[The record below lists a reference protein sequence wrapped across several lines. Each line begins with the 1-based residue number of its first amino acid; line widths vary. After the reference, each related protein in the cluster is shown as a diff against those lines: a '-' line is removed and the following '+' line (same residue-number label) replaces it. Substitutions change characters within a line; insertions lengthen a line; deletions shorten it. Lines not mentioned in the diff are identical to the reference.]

1 MSTKL
6 LPQPW
11 MTEVETEAVF
21 DALAAAGADARF
33 VGGCVRD
40 TLIGR
45 PVGDID
51 IATDAVPERVI
62 AALQAAGLKAV
73 PTGVEHGTVTA
84 VVNHKPFEITTLRRD
99 VETFGRH
106 ATVAFTDDWTEDASR
121 RDFTMN
127 ALSLSRDGVLFD
139 PFGGEADL
147 RAGRIRFV
155 GDARARIE
163 EDVLRL
169 LRFFRF
175 HAHYGRGDPDSDGMA
190 ACREMAPRLA
200 SLSAER
206 VWAELR
212 RLLEAPAPG
221 PVLRLM
227 AGAGVLQVILPEAA
241 AFDRLDRLVDIEAA
255 EGRKRPDLVQPD
267 PVRRLGALVD
277 VDAKGADA
285 LARRLRTSNA
295 ERDRLTG
302 LEEGLRT
309 PPESWNEK
317 AVRRLLYRMHPDRL
331 VDLALVLWAGGL
343 TEPPWDAVLAEAQD
357 WTPPVFPIAGRDVS
371 TLGIAQ
377 GPRIGELLA
386 AVEAWW
392 IAEDFKP
399 DRAAC
404 LARLRAEAGH

>member
-11 MTEVETEAVF
+11 MTEEETEAVF

-127 ALSLSRDGVLFD
+127 ALSLSRDGALFD
-139 PFGGEADL
+139 PFGGEA
-147 RAGRIRFV
+147 
-155 GDARARIE
+155 
-163 EDVLRL
+163 
-169 LRFFRF
+169 
-175 HAHYGRGDPDSDGMA
+175 DSDGMA

-200 SLSAER
+200 NLSAER

-227 AGAGVLQVILPEAA
+227 AGAGVLQAILPEAA

-255 EGRKRPDLVQPD
+255 EGRQRPDLVQPD

-295 ERDRLTG
+295 ARDRLTG

-309 PPESWNEK
+309 PPESWDEK

>member
-11 MTEVETEAVF
+11 MTATETEAVF
-21 DALAAAGADARF
+21 DALAAAGAEARF

-40 TLIGR
+40 ALIGR

-62 AALQAAGLKAV
+62 EALQTAGIKAV
-73 PTGVEHGTVTA
+73 PTGVDHGTITA
-84 VVNHKPFEITTLRRD
+84 VANHKPFEITTLRRD

-106 ATVAFTDDWTEDASR
+106 ATVAFTDDWTEDAAR
-121 RDFTMN
+121 RDFTVN
-127 ALSLSRDGVLFD
+127 ALSLARDGTLFD

-155 GDARARIE
+155 GNARARIE
-163 EDVLRL
+163 EDVLRM

-175 HAHYGRGDPDSDGMA
+175 HAHYGSGDLDPGGMA
-190 ACREMAPRLA
+190 ACRAMAPALV

-212 RLLEAPAPG
+212 RLLAAPAPG
-221 PVLRLM
+221 PVLRAM
-227 AGAGVLQVILPEAA
+227 RDVGVLPVILPEAGS
-241 AFDRLDRLVDIEAA
+241 FDRLDRLVEIEVA
-255 EGRKRPDLVQPD
+255 ENRSRPALVVPD
-267 PVRRLGALVD
+267 PVRRLGGLVD

-285 LARRLRTSNA
+285 LARRLKTSNA
-295 ERDRLTG
+295 DRDRLTS
-302 LEEGLRT
+302 LAEGLRS
-309 PPESWNEK
+309 PPESWDDR
-317 AVRRLLYRMHPDRL
+317 AVRRMLYRMHPDRL
-331 VDLALVLWAGGL
+331 VDLALVLRAGGM
-343 TEPPWDAVLAEAQD
+343 TGVAWDAVLAQAQG
-357 WTPPVFPIAGRDVS
+357 WTPPVFPIAGRDAS
-371 TLGIAQ
+371 KLGIAQ
-377 GPRIGELLA
+377 GPRMGELLA

-404 LARLRAEAGH
+404 LARLREEAGR

>member
-1 MSTKL
+1 
-6 LPQPW
+6 
-11 MTEVETEAVF
+11 
-21 DALAAAGADARF
+21 
-33 VGGCVRD
+33 
-40 TLIGR
+40 
-45 PVGDID
+45 
-51 IATDAVPERVI
+51 
-62 AALQAAGLKAV
+62 
-73 PTGVEHGTVTA
+73 
-84 VVNHKPFEITTLRRD
+84 
-99 VETFGRH
+99 
-106 ATVAFTDDWTEDASR
+106 
-121 RDFTMN
+121 
-127 ALSLSRDGVLFD
+127 
-139 PFGGEADL
+139 
-147 RAGRIRFV
+147 
-155 GDARARIE
+155 
-163 EDVLRL
+163 
-169 LRFFRF
+169 
-175 HAHYGRGDPDSDGMA
+175 
-190 ACREMAPRLA
+190 
-200 SLSAER
+200 
-206 VWAELR
+206 
-212 RLLEAPAPG
+212 
-221 PVLRLM
+221 M
-227 AGAGVLQVILPEAA
+227 AGAGVLQAILPEAA

-255 EGRKRPDLVQPD
+255 EGRQRPDLVQPD

-295 ERDRLTG
+295 ARDRLTG

-309 PPESWNEK
+309 PPESWDEK

>member
-11 MTEVETEAVF
+11 MTEEETEAVF

-127 ALSLSRDGVLFD
+127 ALSLSRDGALFD

-190 ACREMAPRLA
+190 ACRQMAPRLA
-200 SLSAER
+200 NLSAER

-212 RLLEAPAPG
+212 RLLEAPAAG

-295 ERDRLTG
+295 ARDRLTG

-309 PPESWNEK
+309 PPESWDEK

-331 VDLALVLWAGGL
+331 VDFALVLWAGGL

-404 LARLRAEAGH
+404 LARLRVEAGH